1 MAGQWTHLCGGM
13 SSDKVKVWYHMLF
26 EVSPQYLLS
35 CSFDSMFTSIMHLS
49 YKGSVLT
56 RLYETMYVQS
66 IGQELVALIS
76 SFLLLLPR

>member
-13 SSDKVKVWYHMLF
+13 SSDKVKVWCHMF

-49 YKGSVLT
+49 YKGSALT
-56 RLYETMYVQS
+56 RLYESMYVQS
-66 IGQELVALIS
+66 IGRELVALIS
-76 SFLLLLPR
+76 SFPLLLLPR